1 MELFAEEANGIPGE
15 FQGQKEK
22 FILYF
27 IPEDAPTNFILVPQM
42 RSNTFPITCV
52 SNSNANESPNS
63 SVTSPSTA
71 NVGFK
76 ELCLKKIDSI
86 KQTSASN
93 NPQKRRKVNPYG
105 SIVTRSEEFDE
116 PLSKK
121 KSAAAANKAKNYDDE
136 SKEEEENVLLEEG
149 ESSSEIEEEETE
161 EEEGNSGSS
170 CKIFPPVNYRQAIL
184 YLRSTWS
191 EINLPAEE
199 KDLQGKYFAA
209 IYYPD
214 GNRKKKPKLFVAKFL
229 NHFLA
234 DEDGA
239 TSSVNLDCPFEVA
252 ISSPTVL
259 PE

>member
-1 MELFAEEANGIPGE
+1 M
-15 FQGQKEK
+15 
-22 FILYF
+22 
-27 IPEDAPTNFILVPQM
+27 
-42 RSNTFPITCV
+42 
-52 SNSNANESPNS
+52 
-63 SVTSPSTA
+63 
-71 NVGFK
+71 
-76 ELCLKKIDSI
+76 
-86 KQTSASN
+86 
-93 NPQKRRKVNPYG
+93 
-105 SIVTRSEEFDE
+105 
-116 PLSKK
+116 
-121 KSAAAANKAKNYDDE
+121 
-136 SKEEEENVLLEEG
+136 LLEEG
-149 ESSSEIEEEETE
+149 ESSSEIEEEEETE

-259 PE
+259 SE

>member
-1 MELFAEEANGIPGE
+1 MELFAGEANGIPGE

-27 IPEDAPTNFILVPQM
+27 IPKDAPTNFILVPQM

-93 NPQKRRKVNPYG
+93 NRQKRRKVNPYG
-105 SIVTRSEEFDE
+105 SIVTRSEEIDE

-121 KSAAAANKAKNYDDE
+121 NQQ
-136 SKEEEENVLLEEG
+136 LLL
-149 ESSSEIEEEETE
+149 IRH
-161 EEEGNSGSS
+161 
-170 CKIFPPVNYRQAIL
+170 KIMMMKV
-184 YLRSTWS
+184 
-191 EINLPAEE
+191 
-199 KDLQGKYFAA
+199 
-209 IYYPD
+209 
-214 GNRKKKPKLFVAKFL
+214 KKKKKK
-229 NHFLA
+229 
-234 DEDGA
+234 
-239 TSSVNLDCPFEVA
+239 TCY
-252 ISSPTVL
+252 
-259 PE
+259 

>member
-93 NPQKRRKVNPYG
+93 NRQKRRKVNPYG
-105 SIVTRSEEFDE
+105 SIVTRFDE

-199 KDLQGKYFAA
+199 KDLQGKYFVA

-214 GNRKKKPKLFVAKFL
+214 GNRKKNQNYLLQSF
-229 NHFLA
+229 
-234 DEDGA
+234 
-239 TSSVNLDCPFEVA
+239 
-252 ISSPTVL
+252 
-259 PE
+259 

>member
-93 NPQKRRKVNPYG
+93 NRQKRRKVNPYG
-105 SIVTRSEEFDE
+105 SIVT
-116 PLSKK
+116 
-121 KSAAAANKAKNYDDE
+121 
-136 SKEEEENVLLEEG
+136 
-149 ESSSEIEEEETE
+149 
-161 EEEGNSGSS
+161 
-170 CKIFPPVNYRQAIL
+170 
-184 YLRSTWS
+184 
-191 EINLPAEE
+191 
-199 KDLQGKYFAA
+199 
-209 IYYPD
+209 
-214 GNRKKKPKLFVAKFL
+214 
-229 NHFLA
+229 
-234 DEDGA
+234 
-239 TSSVNLDCPFEVA
+239 
-252 ISSPTVL
+252 
-259 PE
+259 